1 MQQNTITIKGSGA
14 DSFIQM
20 EDKTGMDG
28 TQGSGTSGILIGMD
42 GSNPQVTEFVKGP
55 NDYFIFDN
63 GVDIKTE
70 KLELD
75 AGSLQLSNTQNS
87 MSLNS

>member
-1 MQQNTITIKGSGA
+1 MVHKVVVLQ
-14 DSFIQM
+14 
-20 EDKTGMDG
+20 
-28 TQGSGTSGILIGMD
+28 ILIGMD
-42 GSNPQVTEFVKGP
+42 GSNPQPEFVKGP

-75 AGSLQLSNTQNS
+75 FGSLQLSNTQNS
-87 MSLNS
+87 MSLVLMEVILSEWLVMVQITYYDG

>member
-1 MQQNTITIKGSGA
+1 MVHIVVVL
-14 DSFIQM
+14 
-20 EDKTGMDG
+20 
-28 TQGSGTSGILIGMD
+28 ILIGMD
-42 GSNPQVTEFVKGP
+42 GSNPQQNLQNS

-75 AGSLQLSNTQNS
+75 WFTTII
-87 MSLNS
+87 

>member
-1 MQQNTITIKGSGA
+1 
-14 DSFIQM
+14 M
-20 EDKTGMDG
+20 ENKTGMDG

-42 GSNPQVTEFVKGP
+42 GSNPTEFVKGP

-63 GVDIKTE
+63 GVDIKTT

-75 AGSLQLSNTQNS
+75 VVHYNYLIHKIL
-87 MSLNS
+87 